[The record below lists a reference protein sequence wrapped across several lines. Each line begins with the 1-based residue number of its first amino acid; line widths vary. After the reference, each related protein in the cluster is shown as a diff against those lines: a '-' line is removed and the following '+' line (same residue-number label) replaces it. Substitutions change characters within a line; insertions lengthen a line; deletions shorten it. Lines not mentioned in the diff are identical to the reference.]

1 VDYTYTGGTLTIPA
15 LSTGANIV
23 LTTLQ
28 DLIYEGSETFNVIL
42 SSPSVNATLTD
53 STGVVTITDDES
65 APQISVNDIGI
76 SE

>member
-1 VDYTYTGGTLTIPA
+1 M
-15 LSTGANIV
+15 

-28 DLIYEGSETFNVIL
+28 DLIYEGGENFSVIL
-42 SSPSVNATLTD
+42 SSPSANATLTD

>member
-1 VDYTYTGGTLTIPA
+1 MDYTYTGGTLTIPA

-23 LTTLQ
+23 LATLQ
-28 DLIYEGSETFNVIL
+28 DLIYEGNETFNVIL

-65 APQISVNDIGI
+65 APQISVNDINI
-76 SE
+76 AE